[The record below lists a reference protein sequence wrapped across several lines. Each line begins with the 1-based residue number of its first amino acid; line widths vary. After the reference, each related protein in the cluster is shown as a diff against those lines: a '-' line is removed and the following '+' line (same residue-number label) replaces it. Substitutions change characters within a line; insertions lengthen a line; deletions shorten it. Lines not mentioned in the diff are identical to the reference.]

1 MRLSGF
7 LVRLIDSY
15 ALIRL
20 MIFAR
25 MHAASA
31 DQVAFS
37 NCQYL
42 KLKLSASSSIF
53 YIVHIAQG
61 KSPVVLIPAKLF
73 NAFHFCRHRRG
84 DGFCHGHYYDGLPIL
99 FQLAELSAA
108 HRTSRRKEELKR

>member
-1 MRLSGF
+1 MSLLGF

-42 KLKLSASSSIF
+42 KLKMLASSSIF
-53 YIVHIAQG
+53 YIVHIVQENR
-61 KSPVVLIPAKLF
+61 PVALLPAKLF

-84 DGFCHGHYYDGLPIL
+84 DGFCHGHYYDGLPIS
-99 FQLAELSAA
+99 FQLGELSAA
-108 HRTSRRKEELKR
+108 HRTSRRK